1 MLARIRLKVPDR
13 PGSLGRV
20 ASAIGT
26 ASGDIAGVDVL
37 DSEAGQAL
45 DDVVVQVRDIPHLSR
60 VLDGLAAVP
69 GVEVVGV
76 HHPEP
81 PVPGHADLQLVAQ
94 VVARPDRSLQTLVD
108 GAPIALGVDWAAIVH
123 AADALLSLPDAL
135 PDTLPI
141 PARSLPAGILA
152 GRDDAGLRVVATSPE
167 APGGTSVIIGPLRL
181 RTLQVPMPV
190 GLACGCARPARG
202 LPAGPAP
209 GPGGAGVPQPG
220 ALAPRPA
227 RCRRRS
233 VPGRVDARL
242 TASTPA

>member
-37 DSEAGQAL
+37 DSEAGQAQ

-81 PVPGHADLQLVAQ
+81 PVTGHADLQLVAQ

-108 GAPIALGVDWAAIVH
+108 GAPTALGVDWAAIVH
-123 AADALLSLPDAL
+123 AADAVLSLPDAL
-135 PDTLPI
+135 PDTLPASL
-141 PARSLPAGILA
+141 PASLPAGILA

-167 APGGTSVIIGPLRL
+167 APGGTPVIIGPLRL
-181 RTLQVPMPV
+181 RTLQVPVPI
-190 GLACGCARPARG
+190 G
-202 LPAGPAP
+202 LPHA
-209 GPGGAGVPQPG
+209 G
-220 ALAPRPA
+220 ALVPLEGCPLGLLLA
-227 RCRRRS
+227 RAGLELHSRELW
-233 VPGRVDARL
+233 RL
-242 TASTPA
+242 GQLGAVVGPCLAVSTPA